1 MSRLTRN
8 KLNRGEALNTQTD
21 LEQTIRQHGEELLRL
36 AYTYVK
42 NRQTAEDL
50 VQDVFLKAFVK
61 QADFRGDSHYKTY
74 LYRMV
79 MNRCKDYLRS
89 WHYRKT
95 ILMEP
100 FQGHMTGRPSSA
112 LSEDSA
118 VLGHQILAL
127 PIKYR
132 EVIVLYYYKEFSM
145 REIADLVK
153 LPENTV
159 KTRLQ
164 RARKQL
170 KLNLERGGYDA
181 QSFYQS
187 EY

>member
-1 MSRLTRN
+1 M
-8 KLNRGEALNTQTD
+8 NTQTD

-61 QADFRGDSHYKTY
+61 QTDFRGDSHYKTY

-100 FQGHMTGRPSSA
+100 FQGASSGRPSRE
-112 LSEDSA
+112 LSEDNA
-118 VLGHQILAL
+118 ILGNQVLAL

-132 EVIVLYYYKEFSM
+132 EVLVFYYYKELSM
-145 REIADLVK
+145 REIAELLNVS
-153 LPENTV
+153 ENTV
-159 KTRLQ
+159 KTRMQ
-164 RARKQL
+164 RGRKQL

-181 QSFYQS
+181 RFFYQN

>member
-1 MSRLTRN
+1 M
-8 KLNRGEALNTQTD
+8 NTQTD

-42 NRQTAEDL
+42 SRQTAEDL
-50 VQDVFLKAFVK
+50 VQDVLLKAFEK
-61 QADFRGDSHYKTY
+61 QTDFRGDSHYKTY

-79 MNRCKDYLRS
+79 MNRCKDYLKS

-95 ILMEP
+95 VLIEP
-100 FQGHMTGRPSSA
+100 FQGQATGRPSNES
-112 LSEDSA
+112 SEDSA
-118 VLGHQILAL
+118 VLGHQVLAL

-145 REIADLVK
+145 REIAELLK

-159 KTRLQ
+159 KTRL
-164 RARKQL
+164 RRGRKQL

-181 QSFYQS
+181 RSFYQS